1 MYNNIKKRIKMLSTF
16 EQSLQE
22 INSKFIT
29 YLTAIE
35 ESLQKK
41 ELTEEFFLIDLKE
54 FDNEVIKFL
63 ALFHPQGEF
72 LREVVAY
79 LKISSFLAKIKKS
92 TKAFIKRYNF
102 KDEKIDALYQN
113 ALATIDTLK
122 LAVKGN
128 TIEDAYSAIISYEK
142 IADDLY
148 KGLVMEVKQKE
159 NIDEILKILNIAKRL
174 ERICDSAK
182 TIAAYLLFAK
192 EGLEL

>member
-1 MYNNIKKRIKMLSTF
+1 MLSSF
-16 EQSLQE
+16 EKALNE
-22 INSKFIT
+22 INNKFTGYIE
-29 YLTAIE
+29 AIE

-92 TKAFIKRYNF
+92 AKSFIKKYDFQN
-102 KDEKIDALYQN
+102 DKIDALYQN
-113 ALATIDTLK
+113 ALSTISTLK
-122 LAVKGN
+122 LAVKGD
-128 TIEDAYSAIISYEK
+128 TIEDAYSTIISYEK
-142 IADDLY
+142 IADEIY
-148 KGLVMEVKQKE
+148 KELVVDMKQKE
-159 NIDEILKILNIAKRL
+159 DIDEILKILKIAKRL
-174 ERICDSAK
+174 ERISDSAK
-182 TIAAYLLFAK
+182 TIASYLLFAK